1 MYSLSSLGSRRR
13 VLATTEETSSVSR
26 ASDFAALAA
35 QMKFTDSE
43 GDVIAQAWIEEAT
56 VYVKLIG
63 VDKLSCEEALKLG
76 RWLVATTEEA

>member
-1 MYSLSSLGSRRR
+1 MSK
-13 VLATTEETSSVSR
+13 

-43 GDVIAQAWIEEAT
+43 GDVIAEAWVEDTEPGIGIF
-56 VYVKLIG
+56 VRLVG

-76 RWLVATTEEA
+76 QWLVATTQE